1 LPNTPPAV
9 SITAPTTGSTINVGT
24 AVSIKASA
32 TDADDQ
38 IDTVRFLVNGQ
49 VISTVSAFPYNTTWT
64 PTSEGIYTITT
75 IAKDSQG
82 SVGGN
87 QTSSSPI
94 YVRVTAPASAGGTGT
109 APDTV
114 YTGTY
119 AGGNEF
125 GKFAAINIGGKS
137 AAFIGH
143 TTSGASRTYFYPSLA
158 VDVGGGFSFGTAIS
172 GRANDTGITGS
183 LNNGAQTFI
192 GPITFASGS
201 KVASGY
207 YTGNIAGRAAST
219 LAAIVG
225 SDGSIMAYVSD
236 GAAFADAGA
245 GAVDSAGN
253 FDLRL
258 AGGSRIYGK
267 ADPAT
272 GFLSG
277 TLIGGPGGT
286 FTGALAS
293 GGTFSDGTLRNL
305 STRGQVGTGGNI
317 LIAGFVVGGTTPK
330 QVLVR
335 AIGPTLA
342 NFGITGALT
351 DSQVELYKGSTRVAL
366 NDNWAGNA
374 AIAAASNSVGAFPLA
389 ANSLD
394 AVVLAQLDPGAY
406 TAQVSGTGGKTGV
419 ALVELYDVDNVAAF
433 APQKLVNVAT
443 RGVVGT
449 GENILI
455 AGFVVSGSTPKKL
468 LIRGIGPTLGG
479 LGVTGAL
486 ADPVLQIIRSDRTVV
501 RENDNWEVGNDS
513 VLVTSATTK
522 VGAFPLAA
530 GSKDAVL
537 LINLPPGTYSATVSG
552 VGGTTGVGL
561 VEVYEVP

>member
-1 LPNTPPAV
+1 VVRINGAACTSAPITVTILANQAPSVA
-9 SITAPTTGSTINVGT
+9 ITAPSTGSTINVGT
-24 AVSIKASA
+24 GVTIKATA
-32 TDADDQ
+32 TDPDDS
-38 IDTVRFLVNGQ
+38 IDSVRFLVNGQ
-49 VISTVSAFPYNTTWT
+49 IISTASAFPYTASWT
-64 PTSEGIYTITT
+64 PTSEGIYTLTA
-75 IAKDSQG
+75 IAKDSFG
-82 SVGGN
+82 NVGGN
-87 QTSSSPI
+87 QITSSPI

-125 GKFAAINIGGKS
+125 GDSPPSTS
-137 AAFIGH
+137 AARARPSSATPPRARFAL
-143 TTSGASRTYFYPSLA
+143 TSIPALRSMSAAASAPA
-158 VDVGGGFSFGTAIS
+158 PAIS
-172 GRANDTGITGS
+172 GRANDTGVSGT

-192 GPITFASGS
+192 GPMTFASGS

-207 YTGNIAGRAAST
+207 YTGNLAGRAAST

-236 GAAFADAGA
+236 GAFADAGA

-258 AGGSRIYGK
+258 VGGSRITGK

-335 AIGPTLA
+335 AIGPSLA
-342 NFGITGALT
+342 NFGIAGALA
-351 DSQVELYKGSTRVAL
+351 DSQVELFKGTTRVAL

-374 AIAAASNSVGAFPLA
+374 AIAAASASVGAFPLA

-394 AVVLAQLDPGAY
+394 AVILTQLDPGAY
-406 TAQVSGTGGKTGV
+406 TAQVSGTGGRTGV
-419 ALVELYDVDNVAAF
+419 ALVELYDVDTVAAF

-455 AGFVVSGSTPKKL
+455 AGFVV
-468 LIRGIGPTLGG
+468 
-479 LGVTGAL
+479 
-486 ADPVLQIIRSDRTVV
+486 
-501 RENDNWEVGNDS
+501 
-513 VLVTSATTK
+513 
-522 VGAFPLAA
+522 
-530 GSKDAVL
+530 
-537 LINLPPGTYSATVSG
+537 
-552 VGGTTGVGL
+552 
-561 VEVYEVP
+561 